1 MAADLFAIDT
11 RKLDFVGARHDP
23 ISLLAKV
30 GVGAP
35 TDLTMINGRIVWHKG
50 EFPGID
56 EGALFAAAEKT
67 LHTILPNTT
76 NGDNHV

>member
-1 MAADLFAIDT
+1 
-11 RKLDFVGARHDP
+11 
-23 ISLLAKV
+23 
-30 GVGAP
+30 
-35 TDLTMINGRIVWHKG
+35 MINGRIVWHKG

-56 EGALFAAAEKT
+56 EGALFAAAEET